1 MQSNQTKLDR
11 NYIQNDWDFL
21 PTLFSG
27 FAGVAIGI
35 IIGNF
40 LGWI

>member
-1 MQSNQTKLDR
+1 MQSNQTKID
-11 NYIQNDWDFL
+11 NDLNFL

-27 FAGVAIGI
+27 FAGVVIGI
-35 IIGNF
+35 VIGNF